1 MDRKNRVRVS
11 PRVWL
16 MVLFL
21 GGFLLGAVVAIKKEA
36 LFPHK
41 NIFTMEYFSELR
53 NITMDSGVV
62 LLLALWKRLRSFF
75 LFLLLSSSV
84 IGIWYLAFFIL
95 SFGFSVGITLE
106 ILILNF
112 GITGAGIYL
121 LIILPQGIFYF
132 LGYSILWIRE
142 IKRKRRNGEYFMI
155 QEERKKEKRQLLIAL
170 FLLIFGSISEAYLNF
185 FSLLFIE

>member
-1 MDRKNRVRVS
+1 
-11 PRVWL
+11 

-53 NITMDSGVV
+53 NITMDSEVV
-62 LLLALWKRLRSFF
+62 LLLALWKRLRSFL

-121 LIILPQGIFYF
+121 LIILPHGIFYF

-142 IKRKRRNGEYFMI
+142 IKKKRRNGEYFMI
-155 QEERKKEKRQLLIAL
+155 QEEKKKEKRQLFIAL